1 MVNWLLAHWWVL
13 VAVLALAVLTGAG
26 WLQSRRQQARWEAGR
41 AQGLRYGLPQ
51 LDALHHTR
59 FEDAVRYLM
68 QRDGCQDA
76 RQTTAVTGAARC
88 TPRRH
93 ATSSIPHVPRAVGG
107 GMRETAEVL
116 NGLLFAITPWLVLVA
131 MALFL
136 FPGPVQRS
144 GVATLERFERLRADS
159 GVRRAAPLLTQV
171 LLLPPRIRDR
181 VNGHGLTPGYV
192 VRWWRARPLA
202 GPFKIIRFVLLLY
215 VVGHVDD
222 VVDWEHLR
230 WSANP
235 GPHPGVM
242 QELLSSFVAM
252 SSSVATWDSSAIS
265 RVSVLSIVV
274 LFLIAEVRFIKRVN
288 LTSSGRGTTLA
299 AYDLEGLTG
308 HADGDSARMEDRRCW
323 PVVVLL
329 TVAAQ
334 CATVLRRW
342 EETQPDCQI
351 PRVSVQPVEHVI
363 WRAHRT
369 RRARA
374 RRHNERQFKAHAALV
389 VGALRQ
395 AEARQD
401 SKPGPA
407 LEDLTVMLLTIA
419 ERYAEGRIDDLL
431 DADQLADVTPATP
444 RERLRG
450 IVVGLTVVLVMAGA
464 AFLGLP
470 DAALIPLLPVVV
482 IFVAVVVNRGRMP
495 TAGQLTDRIIP
506 R

>member
-1 MVNWLLAHWWVL
+1 MLIGFLVTGVELLLA
-13 VAVLALAVLTGAG
+13 VA
-26 WLQSRRQQARWEAGR
+26 
-41 AQGLRYGLPQ
+41 
-51 LDALHHTR
+51 
-59 FEDAVRYLM
+59 
-68 QRDGCQDA
+68 
-76 RQTTAVTGAARC
+76 
-88 TPRRH
+88 
-93 ATSSIPHVPRAVGG
+93 
-107 GMRETAEVL
+107 
-116 NGLLFAITPWLVLVA
+116 LVLIVI
-131 MALFL
+131 
-136 FPGPVQRS
+136 PGPVQRWWS
-144 GVATLERFERLRADS
+144 GWLEHLERLRVAS
-159 GVRRAAPLLTQV
+159 GLRRATPLLTQM
-171 LLLPPRIRDR
+171 LLLPPRIHDR
-181 VNGHGLTPGYV
+181 VDGHGLAPGYV

-202 GPFKIIRFVLLLY
+202 APIKTFRFFLLLFVL
-215 VVGHVDD
+215 GHVDD
-222 VVDWEHLR
+222 MADWQQLR
-230 WSANP
+230 LSADP
-235 GPHPGVM
+235 GPQPGVV
-242 QELLSSFVAM
+242 QALLSSIVAVPM
-252 SSSVATWDSSAIS
+252 SVRLWDFSAIS
-265 RVSVLSIVV
+265 RGTELLIWA
-274 LFLIAEVRFIKRVN
+274 LIFIAEVRLLKRVN
-288 LTSSGRGTTLA
+288 LTSSGNGATLA
-299 AYDLEGLTG
+299 AYDLEAL
-308 HADGDSARMEDRRCW
+308 DGYPEKKSARMEDRRCW
-323 PVVVLL
+323 PVVALL

-351 PRVSVQPVEHVI
+351 PRISMQPVERAI

-401 SKPGPA
+401 SQPGPA

-431 DADQLADVTPATP
+431 DADQLAGVTPAAP

-450 IVVGLTVVLVMAGA
+450 LVVGLTVVLVMAGA

-495 TAGQLTDRIIP
+495 AAGQLTDLIIP

>member
-1 MVNWLLAHWWVL
+1 M
-13 VAVLALAVLTGAG
+13 
-26 WLQSRRQQARWEAGR
+26 
-41 AQGLRYGLPQ
+41 QG
-51 LDALHHTR
+51 
-59 FEDAVRYLM
+59 
-68 QRDGCQDA
+68 
-76 RQTTAVTGAARC
+76 
-88 TPRRH
+88 
-93 ATSSIPHVPRAVGG
+93 
-107 GMRETAEVL
+107 
-116 NGLLFAITPWLVLVA
+116 
-131 MALFL
+131 
-136 FPGPVQRS
+136 
-144 GVATLERFERLRADS
+144 
-159 GVRRAAPLLTQV
+159 
-171 LLLPPRIRDR
+171 
-181 VNGHGLTPGYV
+181 
-192 VRWWRARPLA
+192 
-202 GPFKIIRFVLLLY
+202 
-215 VVGHVDD
+215 
-222 VVDWEHLR
+222 
-230 WSANP
+230 
-235 GPHPGVM
+235 
-242 QELLSSFVAM
+242 LLSSFVAM
-252 SSSVATWDSSAIS
+252 PMSVLTGGSSAVG
-265 RVSVLSIVV
+265 RVPAV
-274 LFLIAEVRFIKRVN
+274 LFWALVLTAEVRLIKRMN
-288 LTSSGRGTTLA
+288 LTSSGRGATLS
-299 AYDLEGLTG
+299 AYDMEGLTG
-308 HADGDSARMEDRRCW
+308 YADGDSARMEDRRCW
-323 PVVVLL
+323 PVVALL

-334 CATVLRRW
+334 CAAVMRRW

-351 PRVSVQPVEHVI
+351 PRVSVQPIERVI

-431 DADQLADVTPATP
+431 DADHLAGVTPAAP

-495 TAGQLTDRIIP
+495 TAGQLTDLIIP

>member
-1 MVNWLLAHWWVL
+1 
-13 VAVLALAVLTGAG
+13 
-26 WLQSRRQQARWEAGR
+26 
-41 AQGLRYGLPQ
+41 
-51 LDALHHTR
+51 
-59 FEDAVRYLM
+59 
-68 QRDGCQDA
+68 
-76 RQTTAVTGAARC
+76 
-88 TPRRH
+88 
-93 ATSSIPHVPRAVGG
+93 
-107 GMRETAEVL
+107 MRETAKVL
-116 NGLLFAITPWLVLVA
+116 NGLLFAVTPWLVLVA
-131 MALFL
+131 MALFVV
-136 FPGPVQRS
+136 PGPVQRWGS
-144 GVATLERFERLRADS
+144 ASLERFERWRADS
-159 GVRRAAPLLTQV
+159 GVRRAAPLLTQM
-171 LLLPPRIRDR
+171 LLVPPRIQDR
-181 VNGHGLTPGYV
+181 VGGHGLAPGYV

-215 VVGHVDD
+215 IVGHVDD
-222 VVDWEHLR
+222 VIDWEGLR
-230 WSANP
+230 WSADP
-235 GPHPGVM
+235 GPHPGVK
-242 QELLSSFVAM
+242 QELLSSFVA
-252 SSSVATWDSSAIS
+252 VPRAVVTWDSSAIS
-265 RVSVLSIVV
+265 RVSALSLVV
-274 LFLIAEVRFIKRVN
+274 LILIAEVRVIKRVN

-308 HADGDSARMEDRRCW
+308 RADGNSARMEDRRCW
-323 PVVVLL
+323 PVVALL

-334 CATVLRRW
+334 CAAVLRRW

-351 PRVSVQPVEHVI
+351 PRVSVQPVERAI

-419 ERYAEGRIDDLL
+419 ERYEGRIDDLL
-431 DADQLADVTPATP
+431 DADHLAGVTPAAP

-450 IVVGLTVVLVMAGA
+450 IVVGFTVVLVMAGA

-470 DAALIPLLPVVV
+470 DAALVPLLPVVV

-495 TAGQLTDRIIP
+495 TAGQLTDLIIP

>member
-1 MVNWLLAHWWVL
+1 MLL
-13 VAVLALAVLTGAG
+13 
-26 WLQSRRQQARWEAGR
+26 
-41 AQGLRYGLPQ
+41 
-51 LDALHHTR
+51 
-59 FEDAVRYLM
+59 
-68 QRDGCQDA
+68 
-76 RQTTAVTGAARC
+76 
-88 TPRRH
+88 
-93 ATSSIPHVPRAVGG
+93 
-107 GMRETAEVL
+107 
-116 NGLLFAITPWLVLVA
+116 GLLFAITPWFALVA

-136 FPGPVQRS
+136 FPGPVQRWGLES
-144 GVATLERFERLRADS
+144 LERFERWRADS
-159 GVRRAAPLLTQV
+159 GVRRAAPLLTQM
-171 LLLPPRIRDR
+171 LLVPPRIQDR
-181 VNGHGLTPGYV
+181 VGGHGLAPGYV

-202 GPFKIIRFVLLLY
+202 GPFKVVRFALLLY
-215 VVGHVDD
+215 IVAHIDD
-222 VVDWEHLR
+222 MADWENLR
-230 WSANP
+230 LSAEP
-235 GPHPGVM
+235 GPHSGVV
-242 QELLSSFVAM
+242 QGLLSSFVAM
-252 SSSVATWDSSAIS
+252 PMAVLTGGSSAVG
-265 RVSVLSIVV
+265 RVSAV
-274 LFLIAEVRFIKRVN
+274 LFWALVLTAEVRLIKRMN
-288 LTSSGRGTTLA
+288 LTSSGRGATLS
-299 AYDLEGLTG
+299 AYDLEGLTRY
-308 HADGDSARMEDRRCW
+308 ADGDSARMEDRRCW
-323 PVVVLL
+323 PVVALL

-334 CATVLRRW
+334 CAAVLRRW

-351 PRVSVQPVEHVI
+351 PRVSVQPVERVI

-431 DADQLADVTPATP
+431 DADHLAGVTPAAP

-464 AFLGLP
+464 AVLGLP
-470 DAALIPLLPVVV
+470 DAALIPLLPVVA

-495 TAGQLTDRIIP
+495 TAGQLTDLIIP

>member
-1 MVNWLLAHWWVL
+1 MSLEQ
-13 VAVLALAVLTGAG
+13 
-26 WLQSRRQQARWEAGR
+26 LQRW
-41 AQGLRYGLPQ
+41 
-51 LDALHHTR
+51 
-59 FEDAVRYLM
+59 
-68 QRDGCQDA
+68 
-76 RQTTAVTGAARC
+76 
-88 TPRRH
+88 
-93 ATSSIPHVPRAVGG
+93 
-107 GMRETAEVL
+107 
-116 NGLLFAITPWLVLVA
+116 
-131 MALFL
+131 
-136 FPGPVQRS
+136 
-144 GVATLERFERLRADS
+144 RADAA
-159 GVRRAAPLLTQV
+159 VRRAAPLLTQM
-171 LLLPPRIRDR
+171 LLLPPQIRDR
-181 VNGHGLTPGYV
+181 VGGHGLAPGYV

-202 GPFKIIRFVLLLY
+202 GPIKIIRFVLLLY
-215 VVGHVDD
+215 IVGHVDD
-222 VVDWEHLR
+222 MADWASLR

-235 GPHPGVM
+235 GPHPGIT
-242 QELLSSFVAM
+242 QKLLSSFVAM
-252 SSSVATWDSSAIS
+252 PRSMVTSDSSAIS
-265 RVSVLSIVV
+265 RVSLLLLVALV
-274 LFLIAEVRFIKRVN
+274 LIAEVRLIKRVN
-288 LTSSGRGTTLA
+288 LTSSGRGATPA
-299 AYDLEGLTG
+299 AYDLESLAGY
-308 HADGDSARMEDRRCW
+308 ADEDSARMEDRRCW
-323 PVVVLL
+323 PVVALL

-351 PRVSVQPVEHVI
+351 PRVSVEPVEPAI

-374 RRHNERQFKAHAALV
+374 RRYNERQFKAHAALV

-431 DADQLADVTPATP
+431 DADHLAGVTPAAP

-495 TAGQLTDRIIP
+495 TTGQLTDLIIP

>member
-1 MVNWLLAHWWVL
+1 M
-13 VAVLALAVLTGAG
+13 
-26 WLQSRRQQARWEAGR
+26 
-41 AQGLRYGLPQ
+41 
-51 LDALHHTR
+51 
-59 FEDAVRYLM
+59 
-68 QRDGCQDA
+68 
-76 RQTTAVTGAARC
+76 
-88 TPRRH
+88 
-93 ATSSIPHVPRAVGG
+93 
-107 GMRETAEVL
+107 
-116 NGLLFAITPWLVLVA
+116 
-131 MALFL
+131 
-136 FPGPVQRS
+136 
-144 GVATLERFERLRADS
+144 ERLQRWRADS
-159 GVRRAAPLLTQV
+159 GVRRAAPLLTQL

-181 VNGHGLTPGYV
+181 VGGHGLAPGYV

-215 VVGHVDD
+215 IVAHIDD
-222 VVDWEHLR
+222 MADWENLR
-230 WSANP
+230 LSAEP
-235 GPHPGVM
+235 GPHPGVV
-242 QELLSSFVAM
+242 QGVLSSFVAM
-252 SSSVATWDSSAIS
+252 PMTILTGGSSAVG
-265 RVSVLSIVV
+265 RVSAVLFWAVV
-274 LFLIAEVRFIKRVN
+274 LTAEVRLIKRMN
-288 LTSSGRGTTLA
+288 LTSSGRGATLS

-308 HADGDSARMEDRRCW
+308 YADGDSARTEDRRCW
-323 PVVVLL
+323 PVVALL

-351 PRVSVQPVEHVI
+351 PRVSVQPVERAI

-401 SKPGPA
+401 SKSGPA

-431 DADQLADVTPATP
+431 DADHLAGVTPAAP

-495 TAGQLTDRIIP
+495 TAGQLTDLIIP

>member
-1 MVNWLLAHWWVL
+1 
-13 VAVLALAVLTGAG
+13 
-26 WLQSRRQQARWEAGR
+26 
-41 AQGLRYGLPQ
+41 
-51 LDALHHTR
+51 
-59 FEDAVRYLM
+59 
-68 QRDGCQDA
+68 
-76 RQTTAVTGAARC
+76 
-88 TPRRH
+88 
-93 ATSSIPHVPRAVGG
+93 
-107 GMRETAEVL
+107 MRETAEVL
-116 NGLLFAITPWLVLVA
+116 NGLLFAVTPWLIVVA
-131 MALFL
+131 MSLFL
-136 FPGPVQRS
+136 FPGPVQRWGLAS
-144 GVATLERFERLRADS
+144 LERFERWRTDW
-159 GVRRAAPLLTQV
+159 GMRRAAPLLTQM
-171 LLLPPRIRDR
+171 LLVPPRIQDR
-181 VNGHGLTPGYV
+181 VGGHGLAPGYV
-192 VRWWRARPLA
+192 VRWWRARFLA
-202 GPFKIIRFVLLLY
+202 GPFKFIRFVVLLY
-215 VVGHVDD
+215 LVVHIDD
-222 VVDWEHLR
+222 MADWEDLR
-230 WSANP
+230 LSAEP
-235 GPHPGVM
+235 GPHPGVV

-252 SSSVATWDSSAIS
+252 SMSVLTGGSSAVS
-265 RVSVLSIVV
+265 RVSAV
-274 LFLIAEVRFIKRVN
+274 LFWVLVLTAEVRLIKRMN
-288 LTSSGRGTTLA
+288 LTSSGRGATLS
-299 AYDLEGLTG
+299 AYDMQGLTG
-308 HADGDSARMEDRRCW
+308 YADGDSARMEDRRCW
-323 PVVVLL
+323 PVVALL

-334 CATVLRRW
+334 CAVILRRW

-351 PRVSVQPVEHVI
+351 PRVSVQPVESLI

-407 LEDLTVMLLTIA
+407 LEDLTMMLLTIA

-431 DADQLADVTPATP
+431 DADHLADVTPAAP

-495 TAGQLTDRIIP
+495 TTAQLTDLIIP

>member
-1 MVNWLLAHWWVL
+1 M
-13 VAVLALAVLTGAG
+13 
-26 WLQSRRQQARWEAGR
+26 
-41 AQGLRYGLPQ
+41 
-51 LDALHHTR
+51 
-59 FEDAVRYLM
+59 
-68 QRDGCQDA
+68 
-76 RQTTAVTGAARC
+76 
-88 TPRRH
+88 
-93 ATSSIPHVPRAVGG
+93 
-107 GMRETAEVL
+107 L
-116 NGLLFAITPWLVLVA
+116 NSFLFAVTPWLVSVGML
-131 MALFL
+131 LFL
-136 FPGPVQRS
+136 IPGPVQRWGTAS
-144 GVATLERFERLRADS
+144 LERFERLRADS
-159 GVRRAAPLLTQV
+159 GLHRAAPLLTQM

-181 VNGHGLTPGYV
+181 VGGHGLAPGYV

-202 GPFKIIRFVLLLY
+202 GPFKIIRFLLLLY
-215 VVGHVDD
+215 VVGHIDD
-222 VVDWEHLR
+222 MADWEHLR
-230 WSANP
+230 LSADP
-235 GPHPGVM
+235 GPQPGVV
-242 QELLSSFVAM
+242 QALLSSFVAM
-252 SSSVATWDSSAIS
+252 PMSVVTWDFSVIS
-265 RVSVLSIVV
+265 RGTEVLIWA
-274 LFLIAEVRFIKRVN
+274 LILIAEVRLLKRVN
-288 LTSSGRGTTLA
+288 LTSSGNGATLA

-308 HADGDSARMEDRRCW
+308 FAGGDSARMEDRRCW
-323 PVVVLL
+323 PVVALL

-334 CATVLRRW
+334 CAAVLRRW

-351 PRVSVQPVEHVI
+351 PRVSVQPVELVI

-419 ERYAEGRIDDLL
+419 ERYAEGRVDDLL
-431 DADQLADVTPATP
+431 DADHLVGVTPAAP

-495 TAGQLTDRIIP
+495 TAGQLTDLIIP

>member
-1 MVNWLLAHWWVL
+1 M
-13 VAVLALAVLTGAG
+13 
-26 WLQSRRQQARWEAGR
+26 
-41 AQGLRYGLPQ
+41 
-51 LDALHHTR
+51 
-59 FEDAVRYLM
+59 
-68 QRDGCQDA
+68 
-76 RQTTAVTGAARC
+76 
-88 TPRRH
+88 
-93 ATSSIPHVPRAVGG
+93 
-107 GMRETAEVL
+107 
-116 NGLLFAITPWLVLVA
+116 
-131 MALFL
+131 
-136 FPGPVQRS
+136 
-144 GVATLERFERLRADS
+144 ERFERLRADS
-159 GVRRAAPLLTQV
+159 GLHQAAPLLTQM

-181 VNGHGLTPGYV
+181 VGGHGLAPGYV

-202 GPFKIIRFVLLLY
+202 GPFKIIRFLLLLY
-215 VVGHVDD
+215 VVGHIDD
-222 VVDWEHLR
+222 MADWEHLR
-230 WSANP
+230 LSADP
-235 GPHPGVM
+235 GPQPGVV
-242 QELLSSFVAM
+242 QALLSSFVAM
-252 SSSVATWDSSAIS
+252 RMSVVTWDFSVIS
-265 RVSVLSIVV
+265 RGTEVLIWA
-274 LFLIAEVRFIKRVN
+274 LILIAEVRLLKRVN
-288 LTSSGRGTTLA
+288 LTSSGNGGTLA

-308 HADGDSARMEDRRCW
+308 SADGDSARMEDRRCW
-323 PVVVLL
+323 PVVALL

-334 CATVLRRW
+334 CAAVLRRW

-351 PRVSVQPVEHVI
+351 PRVSVQPVERVI

-431 DADQLADVTPATP
+431 DADHLAGVTPAAP

-450 IVVGLTVVLVMAGA
+450 IMVGLTVVLVMAGA

-495 TAGQLTDRIIP
+495 TAGQLTDLIIP

>member
-1 MVNWLLAHWWVL
+1 
-13 VAVLALAVLTGAG
+13 
-26 WLQSRRQQARWEAGR
+26 
-41 AQGLRYGLPQ
+41 
-51 LDALHHTR
+51 
-59 FEDAVRYLM
+59 
-68 QRDGCQDA
+68 
-76 RQTTAVTGAARC
+76 
-88 TPRRH
+88 
-93 ATSSIPHVPRAVGG
+93 
-107 GMRETAEVL
+107 MRETAEVL
-116 NGLLFAITPWLVLVA
+116 NGLLFAVTPWLVLVA

-136 FPGPVQRS
+136 FPGPVQRWGLAS
-144 GVATLERFERLRADS
+144 LERFERWRADS
-159 GVRRAAPLLTQV
+159 GVRRAAPLLTQM
-171 LLLPPRIRDR
+171 LLVSPRIQDR
-181 VNGHGLTPGYV
+181 VGGHGLAPGYV

-202 GPFKIIRFVLLLY
+202 GPFKVIRFVLLLY
-215 VVGHVDD
+215 IVAHIDD
-222 VVDWEHLR
+222 MADWENLR
-230 WSANP
+230 LSAEP
-235 GPHPGVM
+235 GPHPGVV
-242 QELLSSFVAM
+242 QGLLSSFVAM
-252 SSSVATWDSSAIS
+252 PMSVLTGGSSAVG
-265 RVSVLSIVV
+265 RVSAV
-274 LFLIAEVRFIKRVN
+274 LFWALVLTAEVRLIKRMN
-288 LTSSGRGTTLA
+288 LTSSGRGATLS
-299 AYDLEGLTG
+299 AYDMEGLTG
-308 HADGDSARMEDRRCW
+308 YADGDSARMEDRRCW
-323 PVVVLL
+323 PVVALL

-334 CATVLRRW
+334 CAAVMRRW

-351 PRVSVQPVEHVI
+351 PRVSVQPVERVI

-431 DADQLADVTPATP
+431 DADHLAGVTPAAP

-495 TAGQLTDRIIP
+495 TAGQLTDLIIP